1 MLGLCVQANCIILG
15 GAEEIGANCCY
26 LELDGTGVLIDAGLH
41 PRDRSA
47 NAFPNI
53 DLLEDYPAD
62 VLAITHAHTDH
73 IGALPYVMRRLP
85 YLRPIMTPAT
95 RDISHVVMQNGA
107 KLLRTEIGRTFPA
120 QWLEFFDK
128 EVIEQLRYAFEALPY
143 DDPLTF
149 RGYSG
154 GSNVTMTYHWSGH
167 ILGSASVALECNG
180 LRILHTAD
188 VKFDDQVVLPKARLP
203 RSHVDVLITE
213 CTNAAVETTPTF
225 PDEAKRLA
233 KYINGISQNNGSVL
247 IPCFALGK
255 LQEMIPLLYGLMRR
269 GSIPHMPIY
278 TGGIGVR
285 INKIYDQYCYSD
297 PMKRPG
303 FEVSDIPQ
311 ERLRRSELDTG
322 GYFKQPSIVLAPSG
336 MMNTGTMSHQLALQW
351 MGLSNY
357 GIAFVGYQDPTTPGY
372 ALMHSEMRK
381 PFVFGAKNVSR
392 TCQIE
397 RFRFSGHALREDL
410 VALAVD
416 TSPSTV
422 VITHGDTE
430 ACERLA
436 LELHEQLPHARIII
450 PRIGTVYT
458 LG

>member
-1 MLGLCVQANCIILG
+1 MLG

-26 LELDGTGVLIDAGLH
+26 LELDGTGILIDAGLH
-41 PRDRSA
+41 PRNRTVS
-47 NAFPNI
+47 AFPNI
-53 DLLEDYPAD
+53 DLLDNYPAD

-85 YLRPIMTPAT
+85 YVRPIMTAAT
-95 RDISHVVMQNGA
+95 RDLSHIVLHNGA
-107 KLLRTEIGRTFPA
+107 RLLRTEIGRTFPA

-128 EVIEQLRYAFEALPY
+128 EVVEQLRYAFEALPY
-143 DDPLTF
+143 DEPLTF

-154 GSNVTMTYHWSGH
+154 RSHVTMTYHWSGH
-167 ILGSASVALECNG
+167 ILGSASVTLECNG

-188 VKFDDQVVLPKARLP
+188 VKFDDQVVLPKAKLP
-203 RSHVDVLITE
+203 RGHVDVLITE
-213 CTNAAVETTPTF
+213 CTNAAADHTPLF
-225 PDEAKRLA
+225 PEESKRLA
-233 KYINGISQNNGSVL
+233 AFINTISQNNGSVL
-247 IPCFALGK
+247 IPTFALGK
-255 LQEMIPLLYGLMRR
+255 LQEMIPLLYGMMRR

-278 TGGIGVR
+278 TGGMGVR

-322 GYFKQPSIVLAPSG
+322 GYFKHPSIVLAPSG
-336 MMNTGTMSHQLALQW
+336 MMNVDTMSYKLALQW

-357 GIAFVGYQDPTTPGY
+357 GVAFVGFQDPEAPGH
-372 ALMHSEMRK
+372 ALLSSEQSK
-381 PFVFGAKNVSR
+381 PFDFGTRRVTRSCK
-392 TCQIE
+392 IE

-410 VALAVD
+410 IGLALD
-416 TSPSTV
+416 TQPSTI
-422 VITHGDTE
+422 VITHGDSA
-430 ACERLA
+430 ACDRLA

-450 PRIGTVYT
+450 PQLGARYTVNKE
-458 LG
+458 